1 MFNSHSGPV
10 WPINLS
16 IVVMFRVRDHT
27 VRPRSRMSP
36 KSTSEFSTRRASSR
50 ENDAYAWHV
59 PVPPKH
65 GATREKA
72 DKVRKSDVR
81 DTVR

>member
-36 KSTSEFSTRRASSR
+36 KSTSEFSTVRTNKWLSSR
-50 ENDAYAWHV
+50 RNAYIERFRDRSWRQQYR
-59 PVPPKH
+59 
-65 GATREKA
+65 RE
-72 DKVRKSDVR
+72 SGQSEEE
-81 DTVR
+81 